1 MQLDTFRS
9 QFFEEESV
17 AQITSFLKSKDDVSL
32 RNVSGSLYAL
42 TAFAVI
48 EKIQGF
54 HLFIQPDKEQALYL
68 LNDLENIIQ
77 QQRGTTILFYPASY
91 RRPYQI
97 MEADPTSVLQRTEVI
112 NALEKQRKKVI
123 IVTYPEAIVE
133 KVIDRSSLK
142 KQSIVL
148 NKEEETKKLFNF
160 CDMDWN
166 EKIFDFYKNV
176 KTIRTVSVNQV
187 KKPIYTSSI
196 DSSSNYTKFF
206 QHLNRLED

>member
-133 KVIDRSSLK
+133 KVIDRSTLK

-148 NKEEETKKLFNF
+148 NKEEEVDLDFLNDLLIELQFDKVDYVYEPGQFAIRGGILDIYSFG
-160 CDMDWN
+160 N
-166 EKIFDFYKNV
+166 EYPFRIE
-176 KTIRTVSVNQV
+176 
-187 KKPIYTSSI
+187 
-196 DSSSNYTKFF
+196 FF
-206 QHLNRLED
+206 GDIIES